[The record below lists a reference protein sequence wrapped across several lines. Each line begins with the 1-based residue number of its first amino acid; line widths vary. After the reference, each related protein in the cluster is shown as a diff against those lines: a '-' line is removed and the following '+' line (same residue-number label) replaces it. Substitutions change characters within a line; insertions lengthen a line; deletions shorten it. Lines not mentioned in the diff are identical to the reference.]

1 MKNYAAIAIINYFN
15 DTDEKTDKE
24 IIVLTE
30 VESYKDAMARIEDY
44 YGLDLESL
52 QITLI
57 DGPFLKIDSQMLDKI
72 MMEDIADA

>member
-30 VESYKDAMARIEDY
+30 VENYRDAMARIEDY
-44 YGLDLESL
+44 YWPDLESL

-57 DGPFLKIDSQMLDKI
+57 DGPFLKIDSQILDKI

>member
-1 MKNYAAIAIINYFN
+1 MKDCVAIAIIDYFN
-15 DTDEKTDKE
+15 DTYEKTDKE

-44 YGLDLESL
+44 YGPDLESL

-57 DGPFLKIDSQMLDKI
+57 DGPFLQIDSKTLDKI
-72 MMEDIADA
+72 MTEDITDA